1 MSNKIDL
8 IGRRAAVV
16 TSLILFAL
24 LLNLQIIYAV
34 AHESEPSLPQL
45 HNSSAAKDAGQ
56 REESARFTES
66 GSNQKDG
73 DGVSRLLD
81 KVNLPF
87 GSRPIAF
94 VSQGKLFVID
104 SRGKILGRADSMKVR
119 DLPVVSGKSIRL
131 DLSRRCLA
139 DEAGLEALEL
149 IRRFES
155 HPDVLPLISGVHV
168 QNGSLIAYM
177 NFGRVVPVIF
187 GFGNLEDKIDNLV
200 DYYHQ
205 LGADD
210 LTRKAKYLDLRVE
223 DRVVVKK
230 NV

>member
-1 MSNKIDL
+1 MSYKIDR
-8 IGRRAAVV
+8 IGRGAAVV

-24 LLNLQIIYAV
+24 LLNLRIIYAV
-34 AHESEPSLPQL
+34 AHESESPLPQL
-45 HNSSAAKDAGQ
+45 HNSAAAEEAGQ
-56 REESARFTES
+56 REESGPFTES

-81 KVNLPF
+81 KVSLPF
-87 GSRPIAF
+87 GSRPIAY
-94 VSQGKLFVID
+94 VSQGELYVLD
-104 SRGKILGRADSMKVR
+104 SRGKILGRADSLKVR
-119 DLPVVSGKSIRL
+119 DLPMIDGKSIKL
-131 DLSRRCLA
+131 DLTRRCLA

-149 IRRFES
+149 LRQFES

-177 NFGRVVPVIF
+177 NFGRLVPVIF
-187 GFGNLEDKIDNLV
+187 GLGNLKDKIDNLV